1 MFLHACFFY
10 LLHTNFDLMQWIND
24 IITSSRDYHVSL
36 LISFIIVALY
46 FTTRALVRKLVH
58 KQARKHDITLDREM
72 YMRKLSSV
80 ALLIVA
86 ITVIGA
92 IWEISLKGIS
102 LYFASALTVVG
113 VALFATWSVLSNLT
127 SSMLIFFFFPYRI
140 GQRIKI
146 IDGDNSVE
154 GTILDINLFHMTIQL
169 DKENAVSYPNNL
181 VMQKPVITKS

>member
-1 MFLHACFFY
+1 MK
-10 LLHTNFDLMQWIND
+10 WVND
-24 IITSSRDYHVSL
+24 IINSSRDYHVSL
-36 LISFIIVALY
+36 LISFLVVLFY
-46 FTTRALVRKLVH
+46 FTTRALVKKLIH

-80 ALLIVA
+80 ALLMVA

-92 IWEISLKGIS
+92 TWEISLKGIS
-102 LYFASALTVVG
+102 LYFASALTVIG

-140 GQRIKI
+140 GQKVKI

-154 GTILDINLFHMTIQL
+154 GTIVDINLFHMSIKV
-169 DKENAVSYPNNL
+169 DEENVVSYPNNL
-181 VMQKPVITKS
+181 VMQKPVITKY